1 MSELK
6 PCPFCGGEATTRII
20 YPIGKHYPLHED
32 DIKSPVVYVG
42 CRNCGIDI
50 QYTPDFWNTRPA
62 EDALSKELTE
72 QAANYENIICEYKR
86 DVKQA
91 VKQIDYLK
99 AEVERLKKQVSDRE
113 DEGYAG
119 FVIGVE
125 QMKKRLAEK
134 GKEIENLKNKL
145 KELKE
150 CIIDSRDKY
159 MKLTEHE
166 DFTTA
171 TISFGAY
178 NLLNSFIEIINA
190 PDTGKIGEN

>member
-1 MSELK
+1 METAVK
-6 PCPFCGGEATTRII
+6 R
-20 YPIGKHYPLHED
+20 
-32 DIKSPVVYVG
+32 
-42 CRNCGIDI
+42 
-50 QYTPDFWNTRPA
+50 WNTRPA
-62 EDALSKELTE
+62 EDAKDRE
-72 QAANYENIICEYKR
+72 
-86 DVKQA
+86 
-91 VKQIDYLK
+91 IDYLK

-134 GKEIENLKNKL
+134 DKEIENLKNKL

-190 PDTGKIGEN
+190 PDTGKIEEN

>member
-1 MSELK
+1 
-6 PCPFCGGEATTRII
+6 
-20 YPIGKHYPLHED
+20 
-32 DIKSPVVYVG
+32 
-42 CRNCGIDI
+42 
-50 QYTPDFWNTRPA
+50 
-62 EDALSKELTE
+62 
-72 QAANYENIICEYKR
+72 
-86 DVKQA
+86 
-91 VKQIDYLK
+91 
-99 AEVERLKKQVSDRE
+99 
-113 DEGYAG
+113 
-119 FVIGVE
+119 
-125 QMKKRLAEK
+125 MKKRLAEK

-190 PDTGKIGEN
+190 PDTNVGTMED